1 MNIKDKELIINNLK
15 KLSNYYKDI
24 SKNNKTAIFK
34 SYQYNKAIKSL
45 KDYNGNINNNIDKLE
60 GIGKSIKEKIKII
73 LEKGTLNI
81 VKEINKEPHIKSKR
95 ELEEILGIG
104 PIISQKLI
112 NKNIY
117 SITDLKKAVKNDKIK
132 LSKMQRIGLKYYKDL
147 KIEIPRDEILY
158 LKNIIY
164 KILNK
169 YFKIDIIIAGSY
181 RLGKKYS
188 NDIDLILTI
197 DNIKT
202 INDIKKNNIFQEILD
217 ILEENNIIHERI
229 DNKINSAL
237 VITKI
242 PDKYKRYKPHIFRK
256 IDIRFVPKD
265 TLYFY
270 LLYFGSGLYFSKKI
284 RGIAKKQG
292 YKLTHNGLY
301 DKNNNLIKNIQTEK
315 DIFKK
320 LNIDYIKPEHR

>member
-169 YFKIDIIIAGSY
+169 YFKINIIIAGSY

-217 ILEENNIIHERI
+217 ILEDNNIIHERI

-265 TLYFY
+265 TLHFY

-292 YKLTHNGLY
+292 YKLTQNGLY

-315 DIFKK
+315 DIFQK